1 MAPLLLSQLGL
12 RVPAVTVGPTVALVP
27 LASSSPAPHPAWQAQ
42 CRPQATVL
50 GDTRYSLLLL
60 SALSSSVCMLCR
72 RADVH
77 PDICGPTLSES
88 GLCVHKFCL
97 FFANG
102 LYEHTALQRAV
113 LKFPLDAIR
122 CTIEEAE
129 QKHCFV
135 CGEKGA
141 SICCA
146 ETGCERSFHLPCATD
161 GECVTHFFGRHRS
174 FCCEH
179 RPQQIVEA
187 DPEPDTAC
195 IICLEP
201 VGDKKSYHTMVCPV
215 CIQAWFHRSCIQG
228 QAMSAGILRFQ
239 CPVCRDRMQFRT
251 QMHILGIQIPARRP
265 TWEDKESY
273 EKLYEMHGLCDVSEC
288 LYTEGREQAEEE
300 GPWELLVCTSC
311 AVQGTH
317 RHCSSLS
324 ESITSWEC
332 DICAGVGTGKRQ
344 TAVYCWL
351 GARQGLAAGP
361 QSGFARVPLP
371 LDGWEPRPPWGCRV
385 IRLTFLPLLTASSD
399 EPQLAGPS
407 TASQEAEGPSPSSP
421 EPGNHRSD
429 STSKAASESPCG
441 SQLPKR
447 SSLSSQPRT
456 GQSKSRGHTSKQH
469 QGHQGSSPTPAP
481 GAESSP
487 RGSTSKRE
495 VGSSRNC
502 PAAERRR
509 QSGQQGTG
517 RTRSRSPLKDRA
529 SNSPS
534 QLRRNPGSRRS
545 AASATVSGR
554 RTAASATASGR
565 RTPAPGAES
574 STHTSGSRRASRN
587 SPGAGSIRC
596 HKEQGTS
603 RRQSQSS
610 LQGPA
615 SNSSSQPR
623 GRRGSRLSAESGS
636 QSSGRQVTS
645 RSSRD
650 SALPEHRRHSQNQ
663 ERSRS
668 PRDRR
673 ASNSPRQSGGSQSR
687 SPRQRRPS
695 QARRHSQNQP

>member
-332 DICAGVGTGKRQ
+332 DICAGVGT
-344 TAVYCWL
+344 
-351 GARQGLAAGP
+351 
-361 QSGFARVPLP
+361 
-371 LDGWEPRPPWGCRV
+371 
-385 IRLTFLPLLTASSD
+385 ASSD

-509 QSGQQGTG
+509 QSGQQDTG

>member
-1 MAPLLLSQLGL
+1 MGL
-12 RVPAVTVGPTVALVP
+12 RRKSRDALDLP
-27 LASSSPAPHPAWQAQ
+27 YAWGTEDSS
-42 CRPQATVL
+42 
-50 GDTRYSLLLL
+50 L
-60 SALSSSVCMLCR
+60 SLSSLAEDQHGRTRSPMKSCTRCTGSVMSASACTQKAGSKQRKRGELPQQPRVGSQPHHRLGEQGLGSSAALPGTPWLDSVCP
-72 RADVH
+72 H
-77 PDICGPTLSES
+77 SFS
-88 GLCVHKFCL
+88 L
-97 FFANG
+97 FFFFF
-102 LYEHTALQRAV
+102 L
-113 LKFPLDAIR
+113 F
-122 CTIEEAE
+122 
-129 QKHCFV
+129 F
-135 CGEKGA
+135 
-141 SICCA
+141 
-146 ETGCERSFHLPCATD
+146 RSFP
-161 GECVTHFFGRHRS
+161 R
-174 FCCEH
+174 
-179 RPQQIVEA
+179 
-187 DPEPDTAC
+187 
-195 IICLEP
+195 
-201 VGDKKSYHTMVCPV
+201 
-215 CIQAWFHRSCIQG
+215 
-228 QAMSAGILRFQ
+228 
-239 CPVCRDRMQFRT
+239 
-251 QMHILGIQIPARRP
+251 
-265 TWEDKESY
+265 
-273 EKLYEMHGLCDVSEC
+273 
-288 LYTEGREQAEEE
+288 
-300 GPWELLVCTSC
+300 PWELLVCTSC

-554 RTAASATASGR
+554 RTAASATVSGR

>member
-1 MAPLLLSQLGL
+1 MASSRHLTHCLHTAIL
-12 RVPAVTVGPTVALVP
+12 LVP
-27 LASSSPAPHPAWQAQ
+27 RPTPSP
-42 CRPQATVL
+42 
-50 GDTRYSLLLL
+50 
-60 SALSSSVCMLCR
+60 SVCMTTSQSVSQSGHCDISSQEQVRPGQAQTVGQCDLVR
-72 RADVH
+72 VGRGERAGESPALTGQGLQALSVDVYHVQKEGEDLPLGGASMHAVSRADVH

-113 LKFPLDAIR
+113 LKFPLDASDAQSR
-122 CTIEEAE
+122 EAE
-129 QKHCFV
+129 QK
-135 CGEKGA
+135 
-141 SICCA
+141 
-146 ETGCERSFHLPCATD
+146 
-161 GECVTHFFGRHRS
+161 
-174 FCCEH
+174 
-179 RPQQIVEA
+179 
-187 DPEPDTAC
+187 
-195 IICLEP
+195 P

-332 DICAGVGTGKRQ
+332 DICAGVGT
-344 TAVYCWL
+344 
-351 GARQGLAAGP
+351 
-361 QSGFARVPLP
+361 
-371 LDGWEPRPPWGCRV
+371 
-385 IRLTFLPLLTASSD
+385 ASSD

-495 VGSSRNC
+495 
-502 PAAERRR
+502 
-509 QSGQQGTG
+509 
-517 RTRSRSPLKDRA
+517 
-529 SNSPS
+529 
-534 QLRRNPGSRRS
+534 
-545 AASATVSGR
+545 
-554 RTAASATASGR
+554 
-565 RTPAPGAES
+565 
-574 STHTSGSRRASRN
+574 
-587 SPGAGSIRC
+587 
-596 HKEQGTS
+596 
-603 RRQSQSS
+603 
-610 LQGPA
+610 
-615 SNSSSQPR
+615 
-623 GRRGSRLSAESGS
+623 
-636 QSSGRQVTS
+636 
-645 RSSRD
+645 
-650 SALPEHRRHSQNQ
+650 
-663 ERSRS
+663 
-668 PRDRR
+668 
-673 ASNSPRQSGGSQSR
+673 
-687 SPRQRRPS
+687 
-695 QARRHSQNQP
+695 

>member
-1 MAPLLLSQLGL
+1 MHTGLVPPELHPGRSPPLALQSPQVLSGTRPRSHSGCLCVTAAGTGHERWHSALPMSRLQRQDAVPDANAHPRDPNPSQVGAFLPPSSLDTEAQVPCLPRDCPQQAQLTLCCPMSVGLSFMEKLGMGL
-12 RVPAVTVGPTVALVP
+12 RRKSRDALDLP
-27 LASSSPAPHPAWQAQ
+27 YAWGTEDSS
-42 CRPQATVL
+42 
-50 GDTRYSLLLL
+50 L
-60 SALSSSVCMLCR
+60 SLSSLAEDQHGRTRSPMKSCTRCTGSVMSASACTQKAGSKQRKRGELPQQPRVGSQPHHRLGEQGLGSSAALPGTPWLDSVCPHSFSLFSFFFFFF
-72 RADVH
+72 
-77 PDICGPTLSES
+77 LS
-88 GLCVHKFCL
+88 
-97 FFANG
+97 
-102 LYEHTALQRAV
+102 
-113 LKFPLDAIR
+113 FPR
-122 CTIEEAE
+122 
-129 QKHCFV
+129 
-135 CGEKGA
+135 
-141 SICCA
+141 
-146 ETGCERSFHLPCATD
+146 
-161 GECVTHFFGRHRS
+161 
-174 FCCEH
+174 
-179 RPQQIVEA
+179 
-187 DPEPDTAC
+187 
-195 IICLEP
+195 
-201 VGDKKSYHTMVCPV
+201 
-215 CIQAWFHRSCIQG
+215 
-228 QAMSAGILRFQ
+228 
-239 CPVCRDRMQFRT
+239 
-251 QMHILGIQIPARRP
+251 
-265 TWEDKESY
+265 
-273 EKLYEMHGLCDVSEC
+273 
-288 LYTEGREQAEEE
+288 
-300 GPWELLVCTSC
+300 PWELLVCTSC

-509 QSGQQGTG
+509 QSGQQDTG

-554 RTAASATASGR
+554 RTAASATVSGR

>member
-1 MAPLLLSQLGL
+1 MSKRKEKTSHSEEQ
-12 RVPAVTVGPTVALVP
+12 
-27 LASSSPAPHPAWQAQ
+27 
-42 CRPQATVL
+42 
-50 GDTRYSLLLL
+50 
-60 SALSSSVCMLCR
+60 VCMLCR

-239 CPVCRDRMQFRT
+239 CPVCRDRMQFRM

-332 DICAGVGTGKRQ
+332 DICAGVG
-344 TAVYCWL
+344 
-351 GARQGLAAGP
+351 
-361 QSGFARVPLP
+361 
-371 LDGWEPRPPWGCRV
+371 
-385 IRLTFLPLLTASSD
+385 TASSD

-509 QSGQQGTG
+509 QSGQQDTG

-554 RTAASATASGR
+554 RTAASATVSGR

-695 QARRHSQNQP
+695 QARHHSQNQP

>member
-1 MAPLLLSQLGL
+1 MSKRKEKTSHSEEQ
-12 RVPAVTVGPTVALVP
+12 
-27 LASSSPAPHPAWQAQ
+27 
-42 CRPQATVL
+42 
-50 GDTRYSLLLL
+50 
-60 SALSSSVCMLCR
+60 VCMLCR

-300 GPWELLVCTSC
+300 G
-311 AVQGTH
+311 
-317 RHCSSLS
+317 
-324 ESITSWEC
+324 
-332 DICAGVGTGKRQ
+332 
-344 TAVYCWL
+344 
-351 GARQGLAAGP
+351 
-361 QSGFARVPLP
+361 
-371 LDGWEPRPPWGCRV
+371 
-385 IRLTFLPLLTASSD
+385 
-399 EPQLAGPS
+399 
-407 TASQEAEGPSPSSP
+407 
-421 EPGNHRSD
+421 
-429 STSKAASESPCG
+429 
-441 SQLPKR
+441 
-447 SSLSSQPRT
+447 
-456 GQSKSRGHTSKQH
+456 
-469 QGHQGSSPTPAP
+469 
-481 GAESSP
+481 
-487 RGSTSKRE
+487 
-495 VGSSRNC
+495 
-502 PAAERRR
+502 
-509 QSGQQGTG
+509 
-517 RTRSRSPLKDRA
+517 
-529 SNSPS
+529 
-534 QLRRNPGSRRS
+534 
-545 AASATVSGR
+545 
-554 RTAASATASGR
+554 
-565 RTPAPGAES
+565 
-574 STHTSGSRRASRN
+574 
-587 SPGAGSIRC
+587 
-596 HKEQGTS
+596 
-603 RRQSQSS
+603 
-610 LQGPA
+610 
-615 SNSSSQPR
+615 
-623 GRRGSRLSAESGS
+623 
-636 QSSGRQVTS
+636 
-645 RSSRD
+645 
-650 SALPEHRRHSQNQ
+650 
-663 ERSRS
+663 
-668 PRDRR
+668 
-673 ASNSPRQSGGSQSR
+673 
-687 SPRQRRPS
+687 
-695 QARRHSQNQP
+695 

>member
-1 MAPLLLSQLGL
+1 MSRLQRQDAVPDANAHPRDPNPSQVGAFLPPSSLDTEAQVPCLPRDCPQQAQLTLCCPRSVGLSFMEKLGMGL
-12 RVPAVTVGPTVALVP
+12 RRKSRDALDLP
-27 LASSSPAPHPAWQAQ
+27 YAWGTEDSS
-42 CRPQATVL
+42 
-50 GDTRYSLLLL
+50 L
-60 SALSSSVCMLCR
+60 SLSSLAEDQHGRTRSPMKSCTRCTGSVMSASACTQKAGSKQRKRGELPQQPRVGSQPHHRLGEQGLGSSAALPGTPWLDSVCP
-72 RADVH
+72 H
-77 PDICGPTLSES
+77 SFS
-88 GLCVHKFCL
+88 L
-97 FFANG
+97 FFFF
-102 LYEHTALQRAV
+102 LFFLSFFFF
-113 LKFPLDAIR
+113 FPR
-122 CTIEEAE
+122 
-129 QKHCFV
+129 
-135 CGEKGA
+135 
-141 SICCA
+141 
-146 ETGCERSFHLPCATD
+146 
-161 GECVTHFFGRHRS
+161 
-174 FCCEH
+174 
-179 RPQQIVEA
+179 
-187 DPEPDTAC
+187 
-195 IICLEP
+195 
-201 VGDKKSYHTMVCPV
+201 
-215 CIQAWFHRSCIQG
+215 
-228 QAMSAGILRFQ
+228 
-239 CPVCRDRMQFRT
+239 
-251 QMHILGIQIPARRP
+251 
-265 TWEDKESY
+265 
-273 EKLYEMHGLCDVSEC
+273 
-288 LYTEGREQAEEE
+288 
-300 GPWELLVCTSC
+300 PWELLVCTSC

-332 DICAGVGTGKRQ
+332 DICAGVG
-344 TAVYCWL
+344 
-351 GARQGLAAGP
+351 
-361 QSGFARVPLP
+361 
-371 LDGWEPRPPWGCRV
+371 
-385 IRLTFLPLLTASSD
+385 TASSD

-502 PAAERRR
+502 PVAERRR

>member
-332 DICAGVGTGKRQ
+332 DICAGVGT
-344 TAVYCWL
+344 
-351 GARQGLAAGP
+351 
-361 QSGFARVPLP
+361 
-371 LDGWEPRPPWGCRV
+371 
-385 IRLTFLPLLTASSD
+385 ASSD

>member
-1 MAPLLLSQLGL
+1 MGL
-12 RVPAVTVGPTVALVP
+12 RRKSRDALDLP
-27 LASSSPAPHPAWQAQ
+27 YAWGTEDSS
-42 CRPQATVL
+42 
-50 GDTRYSLLLL
+50 L
-60 SALSSSVCMLCR
+60 SLSSLAEDQHGRTRSPMKSCTRCTGSVMSASACTQKAGSKQRKRGELPQQPRVGSQPHHRLGEQGLGSSAALPGTPWLDSVCP
-72 RADVH
+72 H
-77 PDICGPTLSES
+77 SFS
-88 GLCVHKFCL
+88 L
-97 FFANG
+97 FFFF
-102 LYEHTALQRAV
+102 LS
-113 LKFPLDAIR
+113 FPR
-122 CTIEEAE
+122 
-129 QKHCFV
+129 
-135 CGEKGA
+135 
-141 SICCA
+141 
-146 ETGCERSFHLPCATD
+146 
-161 GECVTHFFGRHRS
+161 
-174 FCCEH
+174 
-179 RPQQIVEA
+179 
-187 DPEPDTAC
+187 
-195 IICLEP
+195 
-201 VGDKKSYHTMVCPV
+201 
-215 CIQAWFHRSCIQG
+215 
-228 QAMSAGILRFQ
+228 
-239 CPVCRDRMQFRT
+239 
-251 QMHILGIQIPARRP
+251 
-265 TWEDKESY
+265 
-273 EKLYEMHGLCDVSEC
+273 
-288 LYTEGREQAEEE
+288 
-300 GPWELLVCTSC
+300 PWELLVCTSC

-554 RTAASATASGR
+554 RTAASATVSGR

>member
-332 DICAGVGTGKRQ
+332 DICAGVGT
-344 TAVYCWL
+344 
-351 GARQGLAAGP
+351 
-361 QSGFARVPLP
+361 
-371 LDGWEPRPPWGCRV
+371 
-385 IRLTFLPLLTASSD
+385 ASSD

-502 PAAERRR
+502 PVAERRR